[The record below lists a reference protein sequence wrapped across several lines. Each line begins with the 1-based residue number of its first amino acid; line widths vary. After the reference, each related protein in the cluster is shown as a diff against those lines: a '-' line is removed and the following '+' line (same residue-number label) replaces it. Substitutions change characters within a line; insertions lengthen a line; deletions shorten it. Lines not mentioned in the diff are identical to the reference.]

1 MTENKH
7 GRTGQVESDG
17 NNFTEPNMTANFDH
31 LTLLNM
37 AANTDHLTLLNMAA
51 NTDHR
56 LHHHHHFAQLYMG
69 GSTVSVRL
77 TFCIVIVRR
86 TETF

>member
-7 GRTGQVESDG
+7 GRIGQVESNG
-17 NNFTEPNMTANFDH
+17 NNFTEPNMTANF
-31 LTLLNM
+31 
-37 AANTDHLTLLNMAA
+37 DHLTLLNMAA